1 MWIVGIKILIADDHK
16 IVRDGLRVLID
27 REKDMEV
34 VGEAHNGFEAVK
46 LTKKLHPDVIIM
58 DISMPEMNGI
68 EATLQIIKKNRKVKI
83 LALSMHSDRKIV
95 TSMLKAGASGYILKD
110 CAFAELAMAIR
121 CVVENKS
128 YLSPGMSK

>member
-1 MWIVGIKILIADDHK
+1 MGIKVLIADDHK

-34 VGEAHNGFEAVK
+34 VGEAHNGLEAVK
-46 LTKKLHPDVIIM
+46 LTKKLHPNVIIM

-68 EATLQIIKKNRKVKI
+68 EATRQIIKNNRNVKI
-83 LALSMHSDRKIV
+83 IALSMHSDRKIV

-110 CAFAELAMAIR
+110 CAFAELAIAIH
-121 CVVENKS
+121 CVFDDKL
-128 YLSPGMSK
+128 YLSPGISK

>member
-1 MWIVGIKILIADDHK
+1 MWIMSIKVLIADDHK

-34 VGEAHNGFEAVK
+34 VGEAHNGLEAVK

-68 EATLQIIKKNRKVKI
+68 EATRQIIKKYRNVKI
-83 LALSMHSDRKIV
+83 IALSMHSDRKIV

-110 CAFAELAMAIR
+110 CAFAELAIAIR
-121 CVVENKS
+121 CVAEDKS
-128 YLSPGMSK
+128 YLSPGISK

>member
-83 LALSMHSDRKIV
+83 IALSMHSDRKIV

-110 CAFAELAMAIR
+110 CAFAELAIAIR
-121 CVVENKS
+121 CVIGDMP